1 MNLVIVESPAKA
13 KTISRFLGKDYEV
26 MASYGHIRDL
36 PKNQFGVDIQN
47 DFKPKYTILKDKKPI
62 VEKIKALS
70 EQSGKVYIATDED
83 REGEAIGFHIVEAGK
98 IPKEKVERIVFHEI
112 TKEAILNALKNPRNI
127 DLLMVDSQE
136 SRRILDRIVGYKL
149 SPLLA
154 KKIRRGLSAGR
165 VQSVAL
171 KLIVER
177 EEEIKNFIPKEYWT
191 LHLIFSHNNEQIES
205 ILISIDNKELEKFS
219 ISNAD
224 LADQIK
230 SQIEKEQFIIES
242 ITKKTITRKPKPP
255 YITSTL
261 QAEAST
267 ILGFAPKKTMK
278 IAQKLYEGVDIQ
290 KERTGLITYMRTDSF
305 NIAHQ
310 AQEEAL
316 SIIKKFYG
324 KDYVPKAPNLYKTK
338 SKSAQEAHEAIRPT
352 KPSLLPDMVKE
363 YLSNDEYKLYNL
375 IWKKFM
381 ASQAANAK
389 VNSVSISFSSN
400 RFKSK
405 ANFNELVFDGYLK
418 IWDLSDNDFQKAPNL
433 KQNEIVKLKE
443 ALTKQHFS
451 EPPPRYTEASLIKT
465 LESYGIGRPST
476 YATIIDTIL
485 EREYVTLNDKKFYP
499 TETGIVVSKAL
510 YDFFSDIINVDFTAK
525 LEENLDDVAKDKVD
539 KIKLLKDFYEKFRIM
554 LDKAYQD
561 MDSIKPKDEP
571 TDIICELC
579 GSPMVIRQGRFGKFL
594 ACSNYPKCKNT
605 KSLNQETVDI
615 VCEKCG
621 AKMVVKHSKKGSK
634 FLACSNYP
642 QCKNTM
648 PYPTGLKCP
657 LCGGALVEKSSKRG
671 KFYGCSNYPACKFT
685 IRGNIINKK
694 CPKCGYELFK
704 VLKDSL
710 KCANPDCDYK
720 EPIEKEALEKL

>member
-36 PKNQFGVDIQN
+36 PKNNFGVDIEHN
-47 DFKPKYTILKDKKPI
+47 FKPKYTILKDKKPI

-70 EQSGKVYIATDED
+70 EQSKKVYIATDED
-83 REGEAIGFHIVEAGK
+83 REGEAIGYHIVEAGK
-98 IPKEKVERIVFHEI
+98 IPKDKVERIVFHEI
-112 TKEAILNALKNPRNI
+112 TKDAILNALKNPRNI

-171 KLIVER
+171 KLIVDK
-177 EEEIKNFIPKEYWT
+177 EEEIKKFVKKEYWT
-191 LHLIFSHNNEQIES
+191 LHLIFSDKNNQVES
-205 ILISIDNKELEKFS
+205 ILTTIDNVELDKFY
-219 ISNAD
+219 IKNAA
-224 LADQIK
+224 LAEDIK
-230 SQIEKEQFIIES
+230 TQIEKEQFIVES
-242 ITKKTITRKPKPP
+242 IAKKTLIRKPKPP

-267 ILGFAPKKTMK
+267 ILGFPPKKTMK
-278 IAQKLYEGVDIQ
+278 IAQKLYEGVSLD
-290 KERTGLITYMRTDSF
+290 KERIGLITYMRTDSL
-305 NIAHQ
+305 NVSKQ

-316 SIIKKFYG
+316 DIIKKFYG
-324 KDYVPKAPNLYKTK
+324 PSYAPKQPNIYKTK
-338 SKSAQEAHEAIRPT
+338 SKTAQEAHEAIRPT

-363 YLSNDEYKLYNL
+363 YLSDDEYKLYRL

-381 ASQAANAK
+381 ASQAASAK
-389 VNSVSISFSSN
+389 INTVSIVFSSN

-405 ANFNELVFDGYLK
+405 ANFNELIFDGYLK
-418 IWDLSDNDFQKAPNL
+418 IWDLSDNDFQKAPNF
-433 KQNEIVKLKE
+433 KQNDNVKLKDVLE
-443 ALTKQHFS
+443 KQHFT

-485 EREYVTLNDKKFYP
+485 EREYVVLNDKKFYP
-499 TETGIVVSKAL
+499 TEIGIIVSKAL
-510 YDFFSDIINVDFTAK
+510 DDFFKDIINVDFTAK
-525 LEENLDDVAKDKVD
+525 LEEDLDNVAKNKTDKT
-539 KIKLLKDFYEKFRIM
+539 KLLENFYGKFSLM
-554 LDKAYQD
+554 LDKAYQE
-561 MDSIKPKDEP
+561 MDNIKPKDEP
-571 TDIICELC
+571 TDKICELC
-579 GSPMVIRQGRFGKFL
+579 GSPMVIRQGRFGRFL

-605 KSLNQETVDI
+605 KSLNEETVDI
-615 VCEKCG
+615 ICDKCG
-621 AKMVVKHSKKGSK
+621 SKMVVKHSKKGSK

-642 QCKNTM
+642 NCKNTI

-657 LCGGALVEKSSKRG
+657 LCGGDLVEKSSKRG
-671 KFYGCSNYPACKFT
+671 KFYGCSNYPTCKFT
-685 IRGNIINKK
+685 IKGNIINKK
-694 CPKCGYELFK
+694 CPKCGYGLFK
-704 VLKDSL
+704 VLKDTL
-710 KCANPDCDYK
+710 KCANPNCDYK
-720 EPIEKEALEKL
+720 EVIEKEELEKL

>member
-62 VEKIKALS
+62 VEKIKTLS

-83 REGEAIGFHIVEAGK
+83 REGEAIGYHIVEAGK
-98 IPKEKVERIVFHEI
+98 IPKNKVARIVFHEI
-112 TKEAILNALKNPRNI
+112 TKEAILNALANPRNI

-171 KLIVER
+171 KLVVER
-177 EEEIKNFIPKEYWT
+177 EDEIKNFTPKEYWT
-191 LHLIFSHNNEQIES
+191 MHLIFYQNNEQVES
-205 ILISIDNKELEKFS
+205 VLISIDNKELEKFS
-219 ISNAD
+219 INNAD
-224 LADQIK
+224 LAAQIK
-230 SQIEKEQFIIES
+230 SQIEKDQFIVEN

-267 ILGFAPKKTMK
+267 IIGFAPKKTMK
-278 IAQKLYEGVDIQ
+278 IAQKLYEGVDVQ

-305 NIAHQ
+305 NVAHQ

-316 SIIKKFYG
+316 SIIKKIYG
-324 KDYVPKAPNLYKTK
+324 KDYVPKTPNTYKTK
-338 SKSAQEAHEAIRPT
+338 SKTAQEAHEAIRPT

-363 YLSNDEYKLYNL
+363 YLSNDEYKLYGL

-381 ASQAANAK
+381 ASQASSAK
-389 VNSVSISFSSN
+389 VSNVSVTFESN

-418 IWDLSDNDFQKAPNL
+418 IWDLSENDFQKAPDL
-433 KQNEIVKLKE
+433 KQNEIIELKE
-443 ALTKQHFS
+443 VLTKQHFS

-485 EREYVTLNDKKFYP
+485 EREYVMLNDKKFYP

-510 YDFFSDIINVDFTAK
+510 FDFFSDIINVDFTAK

-539 KIKLLKDFYEKFRIM
+539 KTKLLKDFYEKFRIM
-554 LDKAYQD
+554 LDKAYED
-561 MDSIKPKDEP
+561 MESIKPKDEP

-579 GSPMVIRQGRFGKFL
+579 GAPMVIRQGRFGKFL
-594 ACSNYPKCKNT
+594 ACSNYPKCRNT
-605 KSLNQETVDI
+605 KSLKQETVDI
-615 VCEKCG
+615 FCEKCG

-657 LCGGALVEKSSKRG
+657 LCGGDLVEKFSKRG
-671 KFYGCSNYPACKFT
+671 KFYGCSNYPSCKFT
-685 IRGNIINKK
+685 IRGNIISKK
-694 CPKCGYELFK
+694 CPKCGHELFK

-720 EPIEKEALEKL
+720 ESIEKEALEKL

>member
-26 MASYGHIRDL
+26 IASYGHIRDL
-36 PKNQFGVDIQN
+36 PKNNFGVDIEH

-62 VEKIKALS
+62 VEKIKTLS
-70 EQSGKVYIATDED
+70 EQSDRVYIATDED
-83 REGEAIGFHIVEAGK
+83 REGEAIGYHIVEAGK
-98 IPKEKVERIVFHEI
+98 VPKDKVERIVFHEI
-112 TKEAILNALKNPRNI
+112 TKEAILNALKNPRSI
-127 DLLMVDSQE
+127 DKLMVDSQE

-177 EEEIKNFIPKEYWT
+177 EEEIKNFTKQEYWT
-191 LHLIFSHNNEQIES
+191 LHLIFSDKNKDVES
-205 ILISIDNKELEKFS
+205 ILTTIDNVELDKFS
-219 ISNAD
+219 ICNAEK
-224 LADQIK
+224 ASQIK
-230 SQIEKEQFIIES
+230 SEILKEQFVVEN
-242 ITKKTITRKPKPP
+242 ITKKTLIRKPKPP

-267 ILGFAPKKTMK
+267 ILGFSPKKTMQ
-278 IAQKLYEGVDIQ
+278 IAQKLYEGVSLQ
-290 KERTGLITYMRTDSF
+290 KERMGLITYMRTDSL
-305 NIAHQ
+305 NVARQ

-316 SIIKKFYG
+316 DIIKKFYG
-324 KDYVPKAPNLYKTK
+324 QDYAPKQPNIYKTK
-338 SKSAQEAHEAIRPT
+338 SKTAQEAHEAIRPT

-363 YLSNDEYKLYNL
+363 YLTQDEYKLYNL

-381 ASQAANAK
+381 ASQAASAK
-389 VNSVSISFSSN
+389 INSVNIIFSSK

-405 ANFNELVFDGYLK
+405 ASFNELVFDGYLK
-418 IWDLSDNDFQKAPNL
+418 IWDLSDNDFQKAPSF
-433 KQNEIVKLKE
+433 KQNDKVILKE
-443 ALTKQHFS
+443 VLEKQHFT
-451 EPPPRYTEASLIKT
+451 EPPPRYSEASLIKT

-485 EREYVTLNDKKFYP
+485 ERQYVVLNDKKFYP
-499 TETGIVVSKAL
+499 TQIGIIVSKAL
-510 YDFFSDIINVDFTAK
+510 DDYFKDIINVDFTAK
-525 LEENLDDVAKDKVD
+525 LEEDLDNVAKNKVD
-539 KIKLLKDFYEKFRIM
+539 KTQLLKNFYEKFRIM
-554 LDKAYQD
+554 LDKAYEQ

-571 TDIICELC
+571 TDMVCELC
-579 GSPMVIRQGRFGKFL
+579 GAPMVIRQGRFGKFL

-605 KSLNQETVDI
+605 KSLNEETVDI
-615 VCEKCG
+615 VCNKCG
-621 AKMVVKHSKKGSK
+621 AKMVVKYSKKGGK

-642 QCKNTM
+642 DCKNTM

-657 LCGGALVEKSSKRG
+657 ACGGDLVEKTSKRG
-671 KFYGCSNYPACKFT
+671 KFYGCSNYPNCKFT
-685 IRGNIINKK
+685 IKGNIINKK
-694 CPKCGYELFK
+694 CPKCGYELFRI
-704 VLKDSL
+704 LKDSL

-720 EPIEKEALEKL
+720 EPIEKEILEKL